1 MVIRYDE
8 NGQKYFNRT
17 CLYCKENVRLYRFPN
32 DAVMFDK
39 NIYHTNCFLKSK
51 QIQKKCKNCKR
62 TISFQTLEDVENT
75 AMVFYQG
82 SYYCNKCF
90 SELCSQKTK
99 KWKNAKANFDKY
111 ICTAKDQLKN
121 LIIKKINSYGDID
134 LLKKQAEH
142 YVETVF
148 IEHDINSFI
157 CTNYGIIDISNFYI
171 RHLKPLYN
179 GTSNKYSGVKIPPQH
194 LIEMWRTKIKYLN
207 KVYQKN
213 INKGKKFTPTQRALY
228 DLAILVGKY
237 EGFLEWKNKQT
248 ALENNM
254 SNTEIITN
262 TKIDYSKIKPVKSSE
277 NIEDIDDI
285 LNDLFN

>member
-1 MVIRYDE
+1 MIIRNDK
-8 NGQKYFNRT
+8 NGQEYFNRT
-17 CLYCKENVRLYRFPN
+17 CPYCKENIRLYRSLN
-32 DAVMFDK
+32 DAVMFDN
-39 NIYHTNCFLKSK
+39 NIYHTDCFLKSK
-51 QIQKKCKNCKR
+51 QIQKKCKKCKHV
-62 TISFQTLEDVENT
+62 ISFQTFKDVEST
-75 AMVFYQG
+75 KMVFYQS

-90 SELCSQKTK
+90 SELCSQKTR
-99 KWKNAKANFDKY
+99 KWKNAKINFDKY
-111 ICTAKDQLKN
+111 VYTASEQLKKLLN
-121 LIIKKINSYGDID
+121 KKIDSYGDINQ
-134 LLKKQAEH
+134 LKKQADR

-171 RHLKPLYN
+171 RYLKPLYN
-179 GTSNKYSGVKIPPQH
+179 GTSNKYPEVKIPPQH

-228 DLAILVGKY
+228 DLAILVCKY

-254 SNTEIITN
+254 NNTETIKN

-277 NIEDIDDI
+277 DIEDIDDI
-285 LNDLFN
+285 LNDIFN